1 MTTTTSATT
10 APNPTVV
17 LVHGAF
23 TDASV
28 WHPVIANLQ
37 QRGHRVLAPAVPMR
51 SLAGDVA
58 SLHSFLATVD
68 GPILVVGHS
77 YGGSV
82 ISAPDALTPDV
93 RGLVFVAAFLQDH
106 DETAGELNY
115 RFPGSGL
122 TPDTLLVR
130 EHPVGNDATLRP
142 EHFAQVYAAD
152 VDPTTAAVMAA
163 GQHPIDPAAL
173 GQTFTGP
180 ATWTRL
186 PSWALVA
193 TADRSVPTA
202 AQRFMAERAGSTVV
216 EVDSSH
222 AVPVAHAE
230 ETAELIDTAARALA
244 AVPAR

>member
-1 MTTTTSATT
+1 MSA
-10 APNPTVV
+10 PPPTLV

-28 WHPVIANLQ
+28 WHAVVADLQ
-37 QRGHRVLAPAVPMR
+37 QRGHPVLAPALPMQ
-51 SLAGDVA
+51 SLAADA
-58 SLHSFLATVD
+58 AYLHSVLATVD
-68 GPILVVGHS
+68 GPIVLAGHS

-82 ISAPDALTPDV
+82 ISDPDALTPNV
-93 RGLVFVAAFLQDH
+93 RALVFVAAFLQDR

-122 TPDTLLVR
+122 TPDTTLAR
-130 EHPVGNDATLRP
+130 ERPGGTDLTLRP
-142 EHFAQVYAAD
+142 EHFAPVYAAD
-152 VDPTTAAVMAA
+152 VDPATSAVMAA
-163 GQHPIDPAAL
+163 AQHPIDPSAL
-173 GQTFTGP
+173 GETFTGP

-216 EVDSSH
+216 EIDSSH
-222 AVPVAHAE
+222 AVPVAHPV
-230 ETAELIDTAARALA
+230 ETAELVVAAARTVGAQT
-244 AVPAR
+244 VGSVR